1 MITDSVDKQLAVIWF
16 ACFLVFF
23 QTHVV
28 AGPVDI
34 EIDSAEKLKGVPS
47 LSSMISDLNDMPSGG
62 IFKREAIESK
72 SLVSVIQQNNKVL
85 ASLEKAVSG
94 KSKQKEEGISL
105 TSFLGLMGFVLSICK
120 IFYDILAKKSEK
132 RSSKRDNF
140 WLREIIFPRTIGPLD
155 KAILENELRFKDF
168 SKLSQKELEEF
179 IDGFENLRDQV
190 GLVSLLSPDLLD
202 SIDLAIDG
210 LILLVA
216 SQAEP
221 GNVYNEKPVTEEP
234 VGDPF
239 LTCYKKIIGH
249 FMDAH
254 QKKEHKMVA
263 V

>member
-1 MITDSVDKQLAVIWF
+1 M
-16 ACFLVFF
+16 
-23 QTHVV
+23 
-28 AGPVDI
+28 
-34 EIDSAEKLKGVPS
+34 
-47 LSSMISDLNDMPSGG
+47 
-62 IFKREAIESK
+62 
-72 SLVSVIQQNNKVL
+72 
-85 ASLEKAVSG
+85 
-94 KSKQKEEGISL
+94 
-105 TSFLGLMGFVLSICK
+105 
-120 IFYDILAKKSEK
+120 
-132 RSSKRDNF
+132 
-140 WLREIIFPRTIGPLD
+140 
-155 KAILENELRFKDF
+155 ENELRFKDF

-210 LILLVA
+210 LILVVA

-239 LTCYKKIIGH
+239 LTYYKKIIGH

>member
-1 MITDSVDKQLAVIWF
+1 M
-16 ACFLVFF
+16 
-23 QTHVV
+23 
-28 AGPVDI
+28 
-34 EIDSAEKLKGVPS
+34 
-47 LSSMISDLNDMPSGG
+47 
-62 IFKREAIESK
+62 
-72 SLVSVIQQNNKVL
+72 
-85 ASLEKAVSG
+85 
-94 KSKQKEEGISL
+94 
-105 TSFLGLMGFVLSICK
+105 
-120 IFYDILAKKSEK
+120 
-132 RSSKRDNF
+132 
-140 WLREIIFPRTIGPLD
+140 
-155 KAILENELRFKDF
+155 ENELRFKDF

-210 LILLVA
+210 LILVVA

>member
-132 RSSKRDNF
+132 GARNG
-140 WLREIIFPRTIGPLD
+140 IIF
-155 KAILENELRFKDF
+155 
-168 SKLSQKELEEF
+168 
-179 IDGFENLRDQV
+179 GFERLFSQEQLGRWIKRYWKMNL
-190 GLVSLLSPDLLD
+190 GSKIFP
-202 SIDLAIDG
+202 
-210 LILLVA
+210 
-216 SQAEP
+216 
-221 GNVYNEKPVTEEP
+221 N
-234 VGDPF
+234 F
-239 LTCYKKIIGH
+239 LKKN
-249 FMDAH
+249 
-254 QKKEHKMVA
+254 
-263 V
+263 